1 MEMARKK
8 IKTKIN
14 MINKWLMA
22 IAIAVVGVACEKDT
36 NEDNVPLTVVEVK
49 NLPADTVVGFSPTG
63 RPIGTGRFTYFSLRE
78 NKIIQGAD
86 TLTNK
91 WDIAF
96 REFFIKVNG
105 GTSATGGGNAAA
117 IIVNSSFEGFN
128 MIPAGAAWVQD
139 NAPTFAINPAPGG
152 WYTYNPATFIALPIP
167 GRIFAIRT
175 ADGRYAKVEVTSFY
189 RNGVTPDVAAS
200 PVQKALNQFFYQFR
214 FVFQTN
220 GTGSFE
226 D

>member
-1 MEMARKK
+1 
-8 IKTKIN
+8 
-14 MINKWLMA
+14 MINKCLMA
-22 IAIAVVGVACEKDT
+22 AAIVVLGVACQKDNT
-36 NEDNVPLTVVEVK
+36 ENNAPLSVVEVK

-78 NKIIQGAD
+78 NRIVEGAD
-86 TLTNK
+86 TLTNR

-117 IIVNSSFEGFN
+117 IMVNSTFEDFT
-128 MIPAGAAWVQD
+128 MIPSGAAWMQD
-139 NAPTFAINPAPGG
+139 NAPNFAINPAPGG
-152 WYTYNPATFIALPIP
+152 WYTYNPSTFIALPIP
-167 GRIFAIRT
+167 GRIFAVRT
-175 ADGRYAKVEVTSFY
+175 ADGRFAKVEVTSFY

-214 FVFQTN
+214 YVFQSN
-220 GTGSFE
+220 GTGSFA